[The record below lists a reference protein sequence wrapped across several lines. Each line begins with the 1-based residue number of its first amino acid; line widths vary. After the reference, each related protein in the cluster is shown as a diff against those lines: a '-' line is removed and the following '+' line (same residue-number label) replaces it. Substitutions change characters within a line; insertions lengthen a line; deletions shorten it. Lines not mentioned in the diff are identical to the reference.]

1 MGGFLFGIDILS
13 VKEINRNVEYTS
25 VPDAPPHIVGLL
37 NMRGQVVTL
46 IDLAGLMGYRLNSG
60 TGRATC
66 IILKN
71 SLENTDYIGFFID
84 YPGSVIDIDDDNC
97 EPPPPNVSIM
107 ENKFVDQIVK
117 LEEGLLLIINNSAI
131 YEQ

>member
-1 MGGFLFGIDILS
+1 MGGYLFGIDILS
-13 VKEINRNVEYTS
+13 VKEINRNVEYTP

-60 TGRATC
+60 TGKTTC

-71 SLENTDYIGFFID
+71 SLEEQDYIGFFID
-84 YPGSVIDIDDDNC
+84 YPGSVIDIDDNNC

-117 LEEGLLLIINNSAI
+117 LEEGLLLIINNSVI

>member
-1 MGGFLFGIDILS
+1 MGGYLFGMDILA
-13 VKEINRNVEYTS
+13 VKEINRHAEYTA
-25 VPDAPPHIVGLL
+25 VPDAPSHILGLL

-46 IDLAGLMGYRLNSG
+46 IDLAGLMGYRLSSG
-60 TGRATC
+60 KENKTC

-71 SLENTDYIGFFID
+71 NQDNPDYVGFFID
-84 YPGSVIDIDDDNC
+84 YPGSVLDIDEDNC

-107 ENKFVDQIVK
+107 ENKFVDGVVK
-117 LEEGLLLIINNSAI
+117 LEEGLLLIINHPAI

>member
-1 MGGFLFGIDILS
+1 MGGYLFGIDILT
-13 VKEINRNVEYTS
+13 VKEINRNVEYTP

-46 IDLAGLMGYRLNSG
+46 FDLAGLMGYRLSSG
-60 TGRATC
+60 NGRSTC

-71 SLENTDYIGFFID
+71 SPENQDYIGFFID
-84 YPGSVIDIDDDNC
+84 YPGSVIDIDDDSC

-117 LEEGLLLIINNSAI
+117 LDEGLLLIINNSAI